1 MEVSGEIAVAFHGN
15 VEDKGALEANEYI
28 AQAIAADADHVLR
41 LSVRRRGSQGE
52 KGEVERHS
60 IWQATLVAC
69 PARLKPQEEGA

>member
-15 VEDKGALEANEYI
+15 EEDKGALEANEYI

-52 KGEVERHS
+52 KGEVERHLILRFLGHLS
-60 IWQATLVAC
+60 LYGSSLAL
-69 PARLKPQEEGA
+69 